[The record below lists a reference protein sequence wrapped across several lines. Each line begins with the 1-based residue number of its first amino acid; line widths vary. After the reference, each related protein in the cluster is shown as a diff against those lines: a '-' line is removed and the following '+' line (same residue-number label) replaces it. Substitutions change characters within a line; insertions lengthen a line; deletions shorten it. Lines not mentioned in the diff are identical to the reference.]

1 MATIHTPY
9 TQSLKILCGAG
20 NWLTNDVRL
29 ALLSSGYTFNA
40 AHTLF
45 DNGLNDPSDPS
56 HYELGTGEGYTAGG
70 AALTTSI
77 NNLKLDANILIIP
90 SLDKTF
96 RQGVIYINATID
108 TIAKPLLFHILFD
121 DTSGGTDVTIPGID
135 FVVRWN
141 ANGIATLG
149 VA

>member
-1 MATIHTPY
+1 MAIVHTPY
-9 TQSLKILCGAG
+9 AQSLKILCGAG

-40 AHTLF
+40 AHTMF
-45 DNGLNDPSDPS
+45 DNGEGDATDPSE
-56 HYELGTGEGYTAGG
+56 HELADGDGYPVGG
-70 AALTTSI
+70 AALSTSI
-77 NNLKLDANILIIP
+77 TDLKLDADPLVIA

-96 RQGVIYINATID
+96 RQGIIYINATID
-108 TIAKPLLFHILFD
+108 TIAKPVLFHILFNND
-121 DTSGGTDVTIPGID
+121 GGGTDITIPGVD
-135 FVVRWN
+135 FAVNWN